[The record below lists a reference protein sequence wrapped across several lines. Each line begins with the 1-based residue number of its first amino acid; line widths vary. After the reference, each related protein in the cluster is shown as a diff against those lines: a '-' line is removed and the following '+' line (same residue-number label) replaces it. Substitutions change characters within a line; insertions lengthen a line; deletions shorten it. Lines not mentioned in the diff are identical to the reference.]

1 MEVFGIDL
9 GTTNS
14 CVAVIGEDGQPAI
27 IKNLDDEYTT
37 PSIIFFDDFGS
48 PYVGKEAKAS
58 RKSDPDRSVS
68 FIKREMSNPK
78 YQVMIDNQNY
88 TPIALSAIILKK
100 VVDDANE
107 QRSYDGLS
115 PIKKAVITVPA
126 YFGND
131 EREFTRQAGE
141 IAGIEVLGL
150 LNEPTAAAL
159 SYGAKDLEGKTF
171 MVYDLGGG
179 TFDVSIMRMQNGNL
193 ETISTD
199 GDHKLG
205 GVDWDKAIIDYA
217 LIKAGIEETYDDM
230 MSSPDLQ
237 KRKDAIRML
246 EPAENCKK
254 LLSKTDAVKMQFI
267 YKRSPYVV
275 EIKRSEF
282 EELTEELLE
291 STIQIV
297 DKAISI
303 APPDYNLT
311 KSSINEIILV
321 GGSSYMPMVKKR
333 LQKDFS
339 CNIRLDRFEPDRAIA
354 KGAAIHAANLAGQKA
369 GPKLE
374 DKGSRSYGFEVIT
387 NEGDLKVENVV
398 KRTDPLIYSGTSNF
412 STSAETDSVNLSL
425 YENVG
430 TDNTLLEISQCKKI
444 DQKTLS
450 LGMKVPKGTPVVAH
464 VSRTQD
470 GTVTIWVECNG
481 RRVDFKVEPK
491 GMLNKNEADSFKKL
505 LEGMN
510 V

>member
-1 MEVFGIDL
+1 MSVFGIDL

-14 CVAVIGEDGQPAI
+14 CVAVIGEDGQPTI
-27 IKNLDDEYTT
+27 IKNIDDEYTT

-68 FIKREMSNPK
+68 FIKREMSNPRYK
-78 YQVMIDNQNY
+78 VRIDSQEY
-88 TPIALSAIILKK
+88 TPIELSAIILKK

-107 QRSYDGLS
+107 QRSYDGLP
-115 PIKKAVITVPA
+115 PIRRAVVTVPA

-159 SYGAKDLEGKTF
+159 SYGARGLEGKTF

-179 TFDVSIMRMQNGNL
+179 TFDVSIMRMKGGNL

-217 LIKAGIEETYDDM
+217 LIKAGIDETFDDL
-230 MSSPDLQ
+230 MSSSDPQ

-254 LLSKTDAVKMQFI
+254 LLSRSEAVKMQFI
-267 YKRSPYVV
+267 YRKSPYVV
-275 EIKRSEF
+275 DIRRSEF
-282 EELTEELLE
+282 EELTADLLE
-291 STIQIV
+291 NTMNIV
-297 DKAISI
+297 EKAIKI
-303 APPDYNLT
+303 APAHYNLK
-311 KSSINEIILV
+311 KSDIEEIILV
-321 GGSSYMPMVKKR
+321 GGSSYMPMVKQR
-333 LQKDFS
+333 IQKDFT
-339 CNIRLDRFEPDRAIA
+339 CKVILDRFEPDRAIA
-354 KGAAIHAANLAGQKA
+354 KGAAIHAANLVGNQA
-369 GPKLE
+369 GPHLE

-387 NEGDLKVENVV
+387 NEGELKVENVV
-398 KRTDPLIYSGTSNF
+398 RRTDPLVYSGVANF
-412 STSAETDSVNLSL
+412 STSAETSSVKLTL
-425 YENVG
+425 YENLG
-430 TDNTLLEISQCKKI
+430 ADNSLLEISDCKKI
-444 DQKTLS
+444 DEKILS
-450 LGMKVPKGTPVVAH
+450 LGKTVPKGVPVVAH

-470 GTVTIWVECNG
+470 GTVTIWVECQGN
-481 RRVDFKVEPK
+481 RVDFKVEPH
-491 GMLNKNEADSFKKL
+491 GMLDKRDAERFRKR